1 MKAKYFLIPVILILS
16 SSVFTGCIGVDND
29 FREVKSLVMN
39 STNEKYYK
47 DVEFSVGPLG
57 LSLARLIVKLN
68 DDDEEAE
75 IILNNISE
83 VQIGVYKKS
92 NLDYKHY
99 DYSFF
104 KDIDN
109 KLREENWHFI
119 VKHVERNELTGIY
132 VKYQDEDINKLYVI
146 NIENDKLSLV
156 RVEGNLENIIT
167 YAIKDKG
174 FDRVNFR

>member
-1 MKAKYFLIPVILILS
+1 MKTEYFLILLIVILS
-16 SSVFTGCIGVDND
+16 SSVFTGCIGVDDD
-29 FREVKSLVMN
+29 FRDVKTLVMN

-47 DVEFSVGPLG
+47 DVEFAVGPLG
-57 LSLARLIVKLN
+57 LSFARLIVNIN
-68 DDDEEAE
+68 DDDEEAK
-75 IILNNISE
+75 IILSNISE

-92 NLDYKHY
+92 NMDYKHY

-109 KLREENWHFI
+109 KLKEQNWHFI

-146 NIENDKLSLV
+146 NIEDDKLSLV
-156 RVEGNLENIIT
+156 RVEGNLENILT

-174 FDRVNFR
+174 FDKVSFR